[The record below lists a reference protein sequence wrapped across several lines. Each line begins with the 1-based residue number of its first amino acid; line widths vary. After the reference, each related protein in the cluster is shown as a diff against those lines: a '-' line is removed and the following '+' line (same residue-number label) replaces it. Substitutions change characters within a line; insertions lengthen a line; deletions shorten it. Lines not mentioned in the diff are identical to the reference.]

1 MTKANSSTANT
12 APHSNNAALHSES
25 PYQQRTTQRENPAQQ
40 LIKQAVEFLLQQLE
54 AGKSETLTAYLAA
67 MARFHNYSFGN
78 ILAIARQ
85 RPTATRVAG
94 IRTWNE
100 LGRFVKRGEKG
111 IQILAPIIGHRR
123 RKDASEQEQDANSQ
137 AKPAPMLIGFRA
149 VYVFDHSQ
157 TEGVDLPEFD
167 HGVSGE
173 VGAHRAR
180 LVTFL
185 NTQNIKLEFNEKIA
199 PALGVSYGGRI
210 ALLPGQSKAEEFAT
224 LVHETAHELLHKTE
238 RRTMTTATVR
248 ETESEMTNT
257 MQSEYRN
264 LPLDALTESPN
275 NPRKH
280 FDEAS
285 LNELAESIKAQGILA
300 PLVVRPVDHHFEIV
314 AGARRYRAA
323 QRAGLETPPVRIV
336 ELTDAQALETSIVE
350 NLQRRDVQAAC
361 KRLPWMPTLQVLSC
375 LSKFRAMRF
384 STEKFWAA

>member
-1 MTKANSSTANT
+1 MTYAATSSNHATT
-12 APHSNNAALHSES
+12 APHSNNAALRSES

-123 RKDASEQEQDANSQ
+123 KRDATEQEQDANSQ
-137 AKPAPMLIGFRA
+137 AKPAPMLIGFRV

-167 HGVSGE
+167 HNVSGK
-173 VGAHRAR
+173 VGAHRDR
-180 LVTFL
+180 LVSFL
-185 NTQNIKLEFNEKIA
+185 NAQNIKLEFNEKIA

-210 ALLPGQSKAEEFAT
+210 ALLPGQSNAEEFTT

-238 RRTMTTATVR
+238 RRMMTTATVR
-248 ETESEMTNT
+248 ETEAEAVAFIVGQAVGLEMGTASSDYIQMYAGNA
-257 MQSEYRN
+257 
-264 LPLDALTESPN
+264 AL
-275 NPRKH
+275 
-280 FDEAS
+280 
-285 LNELAESIKAQGILA
+285 LAESLEVIQRTSAVILGA
-300 PLVVRPVDHHFEIV
+300 ILSEDAASETNPLAEV
-314 AGARRYRAA
+314 A
-323 QRAGLETPPVRIV
+323 
-336 ELTDAQALETSIVE
+336 
-350 NLQRRDVQAAC
+350 
-361 KRLPWMPTLQVLSC
+361 
-375 LSKFRAMRF
+375 
-384 STEKFWAA
+384 

>member
-1 MTKANSSTANT
+1 MTCASNSTANT
-12 APHSNNAALHSES
+12 APHSNNAALRSES

-123 RKDASEQEQDANSQ
+123 RREAAEQEPNASQD

-167 HGVSGE
+167 HNVSGE
-173 VGAHRAR
+173 VGAHRDR

-185 NTQNIKLEFNEKIA
+185 NSQNIKLEFNEKIA

-210 ALLPGQSKAEEFAT
+210 ALLPGQSKAEEFTT
-224 LVHETAHELLHKTE
+224 LVHECAHELLHKTD

-248 ETESEMTNT
+248 ETEAEAVAFIVGQAIGLEMGRASSDYIQMYAGNAALLAESLEVIQRTSAVILDAIT
-257 MQSEYRN
+257 GEPTGKLTASSVTTTEMQSEM
-264 LPLDALTESPN
+264 
-275 NPRKH
+275 
-280 FDEAS
+280 
-285 LNELAESIKAQGILA
+285 AE
-300 PLVVRPVDHHFEIV
+300 V
-314 AGARRYRAA
+314 A
-323 QRAGLETPPVRIV
+323 
-336 ELTDAQALETSIVE
+336 
-350 NLQRRDVQAAC
+350 
-361 KRLPWMPTLQVLSC
+361 
-375 LSKFRAMRF
+375 
-384 STEKFWAA
+384 